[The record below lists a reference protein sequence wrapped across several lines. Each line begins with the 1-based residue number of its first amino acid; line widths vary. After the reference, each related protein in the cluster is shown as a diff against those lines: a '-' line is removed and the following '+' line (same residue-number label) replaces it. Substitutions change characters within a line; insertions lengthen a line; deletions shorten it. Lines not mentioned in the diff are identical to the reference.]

1 MAELP
6 DDIEQQLREMSDS
19 DWDGLTARLRS
30 PDPGEAL
37 RSALAKYISGSR
49 LDAVSAVMSTSAFV
63 NEAGEVDEVKV
74 AGLMRR
80 MFPNEV
86 AAGPR
91 FQGFGQHQDFPS
103 SGYGA
108 VEQHRHGPMLGG
120 DPGDR
125 GHIEAQKR
133 FHGLKP
139 PGSSAGR
146 AEAEKRFN
154 QGGGKRQ

>member
-120 DPGDR
+120 DRGDR

-139 PGSSAGR
+139 PGESAGR

-154 QGGGKRQ
+154 QGGKRQ

>member
-6 DDIEQQLREMSDS
+6 DEIEQQLREMSDS

-37 RSALAKYISGSR
+37 RGVLANYISGSR
-49 LDAVSAVMSTSAFV
+49 LDAMSAVMSTSGFV
-63 NEAGEVDEVKV
+63 NEAGEVDEEKV
-74 AGLMRR
+74 VGLLRR
-80 MFPNEV
+80 MFPGEV
-86 AAGPR
+86 PARPR
-91 FQGFGQHQDFPS
+91 VQNFGQHQDFPS

-108 VEQHRHGPMLGG
+108 VEQHRHGPLLGG

-146 AEAEKRFN
+146 AEAEKRFH
-154 QGGGKRQ
+154 QGGKRQ